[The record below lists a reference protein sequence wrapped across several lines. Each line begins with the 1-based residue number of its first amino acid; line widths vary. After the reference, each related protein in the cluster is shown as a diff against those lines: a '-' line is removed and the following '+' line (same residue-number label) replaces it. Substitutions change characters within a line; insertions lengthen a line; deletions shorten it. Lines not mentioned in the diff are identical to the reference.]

1 MISLNWTLILQFIN
15 FIVLL
20 YLLNRILFQPL
31 RAVMEKR
38 RETIEGSHAQAR
50 DLQADIDDKMN
61 RYQQQLAEARKL
73 ANDERAQL
81 RKLAGEEESK
91 MIATAQSNASAR
103 MDQIREQVGKES
115 ARANQTLKK
124 ESASLAQQ
132 IATKIL
138 GRSLT

>member
-1 MISLNWTLILQFIN
+1 VISLNWTLLLQFIN

-20 YLLNRILFQPL
+20 YLMNRILFQPL

-38 RETIEGSHAQAR
+38 REKIEGSYAHAR
-50 DLQADIDDKMN
+50 ELQAEIDDKMN
-61 RYQQQLAEARKL
+61 RYQQQLAEAKKL
-73 ANDERAQL
+73 ANDERAQF
-81 RKLAGEEESK
+81 RMLAGEEESK
-91 MIATAQSNASAR
+91 MIATAQSNASVR
-103 MDQIREQVGKES
+103 MDQIREQVGQES

>member
-1 MISLNWTLILQFIN
+1 MISLDWTLILQFIN

-31 RAVMEKR
+31 RTVMDKR
-38 RETIEGSHAQAR
+38 RETIDGSHARAR

-61 RYQQQLAEARKL
+61 RYQQQLSEAKKQANEERAQIRKL
-73 ANDERAQL
+73 AV
-81 RKLAGEEESK
+81 EEESK
-91 MIATAQSNASAR
+91 MIAAAQSNASAR
-103 MDQIREQVGKES
+103 MDRIRERVGEES
-115 ARANQTLKK
+115 ARASQTLKK
-124 ESASLAQQ
+124 ESTTLAQQ

>member
-31 RAVMEKR
+31 RAVLEKR
-38 RETIEGSHAQAR
+38 RETIEGSHAHAR
-50 DLQADIDDKMN
+50 NLQADIDDKMN
-61 RYQQQLAEARKL
+61 RYQQQLAEAKKL

-81 RKLAGEEESK
+81 KKLAGEEESR

-115 ARANQTLKK
+115 ARAHQTLK
-124 ESASLAQQ
+124 EQSATLAQQ

>member
-1 MISLNWTLILQFIN
+1 MISLNWTLLLQFLN

-38 RETIEGSHAQAR
+38 HETIEGSHAHAR
-50 DLQADIDDKMN
+50 DLQADIDDKMH
-61 RYQQQLAEARKL
+61 RYQQQLAEAKKV

-81 RKLAGEEESK
+81 RKLAVEEESK
-91 MIATAQSNASAR
+91 MIATAQTNAGAR
-103 MDQIREQVGKES
+103 MDQIREQVGQES
-115 ARANQTLKK
+115 ARASQTLKQQ
-124 ESASLAQQ
+124 SAALAQQ

-138 GRSLT
+138 GRPLK